1 MKEKAGLT
9 LPEKAQIIIDNS
21 HLYTKEEV
29 FKFMMDWKKQRH
41 KELLDNI
48 LEIHNSK
55 I

>member
-1 MKEKAGLT
+1 MKENGELT
-9 LPEKAQIIIDNS
+9 LPEKAQLIIDNS
-21 HLYTKEEV
+21 HLYTKEEI
-29 FKFMMDWKKQRH
+29 FKFMMDWKKERH